1 VLTNFGAVLEY
12 EMSYFDELAAYHT
25 AVSRL
30 EEMTGTPI
38 VH

>member
-1 VLTNFGAVLEY
+1 VLMNFGSVLEY
-12 EMSYFDELAAYHT
+12 EMSYFDELATFHA

-30 EEMTGTPI
+30 EEMTGAPL

>member
-1 VLTNFGAVLEY
+1 MT
-12 EMSYFDELAAYHT
+12 YFEELAQYHA